1 MQYGMHYELDHL
13 IIIITETKNS
23 EKKTSSSHQDRV
35 LNNMDEDI
43 DVIAENAVSAIKHA
57 ELYAHP
63 DAFRQLHERL
73 LSAGQSS
80 DRVLMRKSSTVV
92 ASTSTTT
99 TASAASISGAGKK
112 EISLKC

>member
-1 MQYGMHYELDHL
+1 
-13 IIIITETKNS
+13 
-23 EKKTSSSHQDRV
+23 
-35 LNNMDEDI
+35 MDEDI

-73 LSAGQSS
+73 ISAGQSS
-80 DRVLMRKSSTVV
+80 DRVLMRKSPHFTTT

-99 TASAASISGAGKK
+99 GTIGAASTSGPVTK
-112 EISLKC
+112 EISSLKRLCDFNKYSS

>member
-1 MQYGMHYELDHL
+1 
-13 IIIITETKNS
+13 
-23 EKKTSSSHQDRV
+23 
-35 LNNMDEDI
+35 MDEDI

-80 DRVLMRKSSTVV
+80 DRVLMRKSTTI
-92 ASTSTTT
+92 ASTPAST
-99 TASAASISGAGKK
+99 ASISGPVKK
-112 EISLKC
+112 ETSLKCLYHFIEVPIIY